1 MPKYPLSEQ
10 ETARLANTFTYHA
23 PHDDQPDRYVAMRE
37 KAKELATV
45 MMECCPRS
53 RELSHALTLLEDAVM
68 NANAAIARN
77 E

>member
-1 MPKYPLSEQ
+1 MTKYEMSPADK
-10 ETARLANTFTYHA
+10 TRLDNTYTYHS
-23 PHDDQPDRYVAMRE
+23 PKDDQPARYGEIRA
-37 KAKELATV
+37 KAKELAAV
-45 MMECCPRS
+45 LLENCPRS

>member
-1 MPKYPLSEQ
+1 MPKYQLTEQ
-10 ETARLANTFTYHA
+10 DHARLENTFTYHA
-23 PHDDQPDRYVAMRE
+23 PKDDQPGRYVAIRE

-45 MMECCPRS
+45 MMEGCPRS